1 MIATGESPDPPEVPA
16 LPDPAAG
23 EPPALGAADWT
34 STFALGGSV
43 GGELD
48 AGVAA
53 VGAVGVA
60 VGVGSEVA
68 FGAAVV

>member
-1 MIATGESPDPPEVPA
+1 MIATGESPDPPA
-16 LPDPAAG
+16 LPDPTAG
-23 EPPALGAADWT
+23 EPPAPGAADWT

-48 AGVAA
+48 AGVAV

-68 FGAAVV
+68 LGAAVA